1 MNFSLEPFTLFLTNQ
16 LPTFFGFGLCKKKK
30 TNYLCISYFVSRHI
44 LQDTMILH
52 LQLEILSQNC
62 EKYLETRKLAFNA
75 NVKINKLYIFP
86 FLFEII
92 LIISFHLI
100 YSFRIIKSLMLQNN
114 SIRSF
119 ILLRSDIYNEYML
132 QICIESFQ
140 IYFQIFD

>member
-16 LPTFFGFGLCKKKK
+16 LPTFFGFGLCKKEE
-30 TNYLCISYFVSRHI
+30 NQLSLYFLFCHYRHI

-62 EKYLETRKLAFNA
+62 EKDLETRKLAFNA

-86 FLFEII
+86 FLFELI

-119 ILLRSDIYNEYML
+119 ILLRSDIYHEYML
-132 QICIESFQ
+132 
-140 IYFQIFD
+140 